1 MVARSVKAHRG
12 QFYEAA
18 FYVCMF
24 STNVKDIKVL
34 KCTNKRHSVSLVGIG
49 LVVCVFVRLN
59 GFIAVSTGAFYF
71 VGLPYRVCVSFIIF
85 FSSFHA
91 ATLLLVQRKC
101 SRSVP
106 ISLPR
111 KLSVSCMV
119 SVIVQECAC
128 RRREKAKL
136 VTLLNPLCA

>member
-1 MVARSVKAHRG
+1 
-12 QFYEAA
+12 
-18 FYVCMF
+18 MF
-24 STNVKDIKVL
+24 STNVKDIKAL
-34 KCTNKRHSVSLVGIG
+34 KCTNERHSVSLVGIG
-49 LVVCVFVRLN
+49 LVMYVFARLN

-71 VGLPYRVCVSFIIF
+71 EGLPYRVCVRFIYLFF

-101 SRSVP
+101 WRSVP

-119 SVIVQECAC
+119 SVIVQECA
-128 RRREKAKL
+128 RRKHKKAKL
-136 VTLLNPLCA
+136 VTFESFMRVGRKTS